1 MGKDIDQNPNKVRPT
16 DGAQTLRHVIGPL
29 LLLTTI
35 FFLNFIARVIN
46 APLLP
51 EIETDLGLD
60 HRSAGSLFFVISS
73 GYFISLI
80 CSGWIAAHLNHR
92 KTIVFSTGALGLAL
106 AFTAFSGSLDSIRLF
121 LFIVGLAAGLYLPS
135 AIATLTDFIEPHHWG
150 RAIAIHEM
158 APNLAFV
165 VAPLLCE
172 ILLLFM
178 SWRAVVFLL
187 GVFTLL
193 MGIIYARYGHSGE
206 LFGTAPKFE
215 AVKIFL
221 IEPAFWIMVLLF
233 GLGISSSLGVYTML
247 PLYLVTDHAI
257 ERDVANSL
265 IAISR
270 ISGLFMALVGG
281 WAADRFGSRF
291 TMTAVFLLTGLITI
305 ILGTGSGLLLMVALF
320 IQPMA
325 AVCFFPAGFAALAR
339 IGPTGARNIAVSLAV
354 PFGFV
359 IGGGAVPLF
368 IGFMGDSVS
377 FGMGILIVGCCIT
390 AGAIPAFFLN
400 LRKNT

>member
-1 MGKDIDQNPNKVRPT
+1 M
-16 DGAQTLRHVIGPL
+16 
-29 LLLTTI
+29 
-35 FFLNFIARVIN
+35 
-46 APLLP
+46 
-51 EIETDLGLD
+51 
-60 HRSAGSLFFVISS
+60 ISS

-80 CSGWIAAHLNHR
+80 CSGWIAANLNHR
-92 KTIVFSTGALGLAL
+92 KTIIFSTGALGLAL
-106 AFTAFSGSLDSIRLF
+106 ASTAFSSSLGSIRLF
-121 LFIVGLAAGLYLPS
+121 LFVVGLAAGLYLPS
-135 AIATLTDFIEPHHWG
+135 GIATLTDLIEPHHWG

-172 ILLLFM
+172 IFLLFL
-178 SWRAVVFLL
+178 SWRAVVLLL
-187 GVFTLL
+187 GIFTLL
-193 MGIIYARYGHSGE
+193 MGIIYARYGRSGE
-206 LFGTAPKFE
+206 FFGTAPKFE

-257 ERDVANSL
+257 ERDVANSV

-281 WAADRFGSRF
+281 WAADRFGSRI

-305 ILGTGSGLLLMVALF
+305 LLGTGSGSLLMVALF

-359 IGGGAVPLF
+359 IGGGAVPLL
-368 IGFMGDSVS
+368 IGFMGDAVS
-377 FGMGILIVGCCIT
+377 FGIGILIVGGCIT
-390 AGAIPAFFLN
+390 AGAIPAYLLN